1 MTSVPSSA
9 PGPQAAT
16 SIAGRA
22 CTNCARVKCKC
33 IYRADGAI
41 CERCFRLKKECT
53 PSAYVGRRPAKRRG
67 VSRSARLEEKL
78 DELVSCL
85 KAQREGA
92 KKDPDGDLD
101 DAGDQGEYESETDE
115 PSVSALTPATATN
128 SLGGTT
134 LLSAAITPDSSI
146 SYPDEPSLSEAEG
159 LLKKFREEIIGF
171 FPFVYIPP
179 HVASQQLRELY
190 PFLWLNIISTSL
202 TSPRRRT
209 ALGDQARNIVIQK
222 VALEREK
229 SLDLLLGLLT
239 LVGWSHLQR
248 RDRPFWTLFSQL
260 IVTLVCDLGLH
271 RPPPDG
277 QSMFCGPVKESD
289 LRATSLFRRRTH
301 EEQRA
306 VLGAFVV
313 TSMISNI
320 FRHAPGLRWSPLL
333 DAYLTNLAQDSTVSQ
348 DESLIA
354 QVKMQLIVNQ
364 MYDDSWQTSAG
375 GGPPALYLSALR
387 SQLHEI
393 TRHEKLGTA
402 VRNHPM
408 ILELYH
414 FTELLINESAI
425 SKPAT
430 QWNEPDMQRFE
441 VYQNCLVSIK
451 AFLETFFATPIAL
464 FGCMPFTSY
473 PQLVRVMRCLHTITT
488 LQDPAWDRAAVRR
501 SVDLIPTCDRIIGI
515 FEYLKAA
522 STLVSPDAGEDESHN
537 WGLGVF
543 RKMRA
548 AWQNE
553 LTNLDAVSTA
563 NRETSLVDGAQQQ
576 SAGFSTAAVDFS
588 SDPWL
593 SDVLND
599 FWE

>member
-1 MTSVPSSA
+1 MEPVPLSA
-9 PGPQAAT
+9 PEPQAT
-16 SIAGRA
+16 STTALGGRA

-33 IYRADGAI
+33 IYRAGGAT

-53 PSAYVGRRPAKRRG
+53 PSASVGRRAAKRRG
-67 VSRSARLEEKL
+67 VSRTARLEEKL

-85 KAQREGA
+85 KARQENA
-92 KKDPDGDLD
+92 MKDPDGELE
-101 DAGDQGEYESETDE
+101 DAGDQGDYESETEE
-115 PSVSALTPATATN
+115 PSVAALTPATATN

-134 LLSAAITPDSSI
+134 LLSAAITPDSTI
-146 SYPDEPSLSEAEG
+146 SFPDEPSPSEAEE

-179 HVASQQLRELY
+179 HVTSQQLRELY
-190 PFLWLNIISTSL
+190 PFLWLNIICTSL

-209 ALGDQARNIVIQK
+209 ALGDQARSIVIQK
-222 VALEREK
+222 VAVEREK

-271 RPPPDG
+271 RPLPDG
-277 QSMFCGPVKESD
+277 PSIFCAASKDSD
-289 LRATSLFRRRTH
+289 PRMTSFFRRRTH

-320 FRHAPGLRWSPLL
+320 FKHAPGLRWSSLF
-333 DAYLTNLAQDSTVSQ
+333 DGYLSNLAQDSTVSQ

-354 QVKMQLIVNQ
+354 QVRMQLIVNQ
-364 MYDDSWQTSAG
+364 MYDDSWQTSTG
-375 GGPPALYLSALR
+375 GGPPDLYLSALR
-387 SQLHEI
+387 SQLHDI
-393 TRHEKLGTA
+393 TRHEKLGTV

-408 ILELYH
+408 IMELYH
-414 FTELLINESAI
+414 FTELLINEAAI

-430 QWNEPDMQRFE
+430 PWHEPDLRRFE

-451 AFLETFFATPIAL
+451 AFLDTFFSTPITMYGSMA
-464 FGCMPFTSY
+464 FTSY
-473 PQLVRVMRCLHTITT
+473 PQLVRVMRCLHRITT
-488 LQDPAWDRAAVRR
+488 IQDPAWDRDAVRR
-501 SVDLIPTCDRIIGI
+501 SVDLIPTCDKIIAT

-548 AWQNE
+548 TWQNE
-553 LTNLDAVSTA
+553 LVNMDATNAAT
-563 NRETSLVDGAQQQ
+563 RETSLIDGAQ
-576 SAGFSTAAVDFS
+576 SGGFTAPVDFS
-588 SDPWL
+588 GDPWL